1 MVSSKTQF
9 RGALSAALLG
19 AAVLAGCAGAT
30 TPPAIVQP
38 LTVAASA
45 PIHIVQV
52 DVDSAPGVFL
62 PNDHRIAIRDMIR
75 KNLDA
80 QSQGV
85 AGATPESSY
94 KMKVTLTRFDEGSAA
109 ARLAL
114 IGLGQIRIEGS
125 VNLFDPSGQA
135 AGMYNITKQFAV
147 GGVVGGITTTEQVE
161 EGFAK
166 SVVAGLAPAKP

>member
-1 MVSSKTQF
+1 MRTNEK
-9 RGALSAALLG
+9 RARRWLAALLG
-19 AAVLAGCAGAT
+19 AAVVAGCAGAT

-38 LTVAASA
+38 LTVNAAA
-45 PIHIVQV
+45 PMHIVQV

-62 PNDHRIAIRDMIR
+62 PNDHRLVIRDKI
-75 KNLDA
+75 KNLLDA
-80 QSQGV
+80 QAQGV

-109 ARLAL
+109 ARFAL

-125 VNLFDPSGQA
+125 VNLTDPNGQP

-147 GGVVGGITTTEQVE
+147 GGVVGGMTTTDQVE

-166 SVVAGLAPAKP
+166 SVVAGLAPAEP